1 MAIFTQSTIIEPS
14 GWKMGTKVGI
24 PKTYDSKTIALLAI
38 FLAMVFAL
46 EVYPIIGITDIPIP
60 GINFTLDWTGIPLVL
75 LFLFFGPVF
84 AFLGVG
90 FMGIVIGYRNIVG
103 ATFKVFA
110 EFYKI
115 LGILMVWLLIR
126 NRDISYAR
134 RVILYAISAA
144 VFCSIGM
151 FLTNI
156 PLLQF
161 LYGLSIEAAI
171 TASIV
176 LVPWNILQSVV
187 NVLAGMFLYQLIPDD
202 LKLSFLLDARN
213 TNSDLLLDEE

>member
-1 MAIFTQSTIIEPS
+1 
-14 GWKMGTKVGI
+14 MGTKVGI